1 MGKLAGK
8 PVTPLYLKSSM
19 AIVFLA
25 FDLAH
30 LPTYLPTFVVLLPTI
45 IKEAIDISCGSDVFG
60 LPLHHKAPLH
70 VLTSLLNNANR
81 YAVKLVKMSMAHL
94 DRSCT
99 KLDFFT
105 Y

>member
-19 AIVFLA
+19 AKVNFA

-30 LPTYLPTFVVLLPTI
+30 LPTFVVLLPTI

-70 VLTSLLNNANR
+70 VLTSLLTNANR

-105 Y
+105 C